1 MDESQHAR
9 VALDRLIA
17 ERGEN
22 YADLS
27 RLIGRNAAY
36 IQQFIK
42 RGTPRKLDE
51 ADRRVLARYFGV
63 PETMLGGVDETAAQP
78 TRTRGLPAVVAVPRL
93 ALGASAGVGSLDD
106 DERAAGV
113 MAFDA
118 RWLRYLGV
126 RPQRVSII
134 RVDGESMAPTL
145 NDGDDIMVDHDDAA
159 ERLRKGMSNLSVTD
173 TPAPDK
179 ADGDNRDCHPPG
191 ATHFLLYLNDKTYLG
206 AAGELLAQELRD
218 ARGDGARTSTS
229 THRGST
235 RASSGGGDKAPRAH
249 GAPQRDRRVR

>member
-1 MDESQHAR
+1 MDESQNAR
-9 VALDRLIA
+9 IALDRLIA

-27 RLIGRNAAY
+27 RLIGRNPAY

-51 ADRRVLARYFGV
+51 ADRHVLARYFGV
-63 PETMLGGVDETAAQP
+63 AEQMLGGSATSTAAIP
-78 TRTRGLPAVVAVPRL
+78 ARTRGMPAVVAVPRL
-93 ALGASAGVGSLDD
+93 ALGASAGVGTLDD

-118 RWLRYLGV
+118 HWLRHLGV

-145 NDGDDIMVDHDDAA
+145 SDGDDIMVDHDDDAT
-159 ERLRKGMSNLSVTD
+159 RLRDGVYVLRLDGVLMVKRIAMGPLRGRFSVVSDNAHYPDWTD
-173 TPAPDK
+173 IDPALVDIV
-179 ADGDNRDCHPPG
+179 GRVVWTG
-191 ATHFLLYLNDKTYLG
+191 
-206 AAGELLAQELRD
+206 
-218 ARGDGARTSTS
+218 
-229 THRGST
+229 
-235 RASSGGGDKAPRAH
+235 
-249 GAPQRDRRVR
+249 RRLV

>member
-1 MDESQHAR
+1 MDQPQDAR
-9 VALDRLIA
+9 ATLERLIA
-17 ERGEN
+17 DRGDN

-51 ADRRVLARYFGV
+51 DDRRVLARYFGV
-63 PETMLGGVDETAAQP
+63 SEDMLGGVASAAP
-78 TRTRGLPAVVAVPRL
+78 APLRGRGLPAVVSVPRL
-93 ALGASAGVGSLDD
+93 ALGASAGGGTLDD

-118 RWLRYLGV
+118 RWLRHLGV

-145 NDGDDIMVDHDDAA
+145 SDGDDIMVDHDDDAD
-159 ERLRKGMSNLSVTD
+159 RLRDGVYVLRLDGVLMVKRIAMGPLRGRFSVLSDNAHYPDWTD
-173 TPAPDK
+173 IDPALVDIV
-179 ADGDNRDCHPPG
+179 GRVVWTG
-191 ATHFLLYLNDKTYLG
+191 
-206 AAGELLAQELRD
+206 
-218 ARGDGARTSTS
+218 
-229 THRGST
+229 
-235 RASSGGGDKAPRAH
+235 
-249 GAPQRDRRVR
+249 RRLH

>member
-9 VALDRLIA
+9 IALDRLIA

-27 RLIGRNAAY
+27 RLIGRNPAY

-51 ADRRVLARYFGV
+51 DDRRVLARYFGV
-63 PETMLGGVDETAAQP
+63 AEEMLGAAAP
-78 TRTRGLPAVVAVPRL
+78 DPARLATRGRRLPAVVAVPRL

-106 DERAAGV
+106 DERAAGAL
-113 MAFDA
+113 AFDA
-118 RWLRYLGV
+118 GWLRHMGV

-159 ERLRKGMSNLSVTD
+159 DRLRDGIYVLRLDGVLMVKRVAMGPLRGRFSVLSD
-173 TPAPDK
+173 NAHYPDW
-179 ADGDNRDCHPPG
+179 ADIDP
-191 ATHFLLYLNDKTYLG
+191 
-206 AAGELLAQELRD
+206 ELVDIVGRVVWT
-218 ARGDGARTSTS
+218 G
-229 THRGST
+229 
-235 RASSGGGDKAPRAH
+235 
-249 GAPQRDRRVR
+249 RRLH